1 VVKHIVTKTQEVTLK
16 AHISSSTIAA
26 IRSPAILDTLP
37 YGAYITDIDR
47 RIVFWSKSA
56 QRIMGWTA
64 AEVTGRNGSD
74 NILVHVDKDA
84 RLMACPRRHVKNGDA
99 RSPNV

>member
-1 VVKHIVTKTQEVTLK
+1 
-16 AHISSSTIAA
+16 
-26 IRSPAILDTLP
+26 
-37 YGAYITDIDR
+37 
-47 RIVFWSKSA
+47 
-56 QRIMGWTA
+56 MGWTA